1 MLEAAGWEESGGQ
14 KWLQDIDQNGELSM
28 GLAEKLVQLVN
39 TLFNKVLCENKKSL
53 VFLLKTK

>member
-28 GLAEKLVQLVN
+28 GLAEKLVQ
-39 TLFNKVLCENKKSL
+39 
-53 VFLLKTK
+53 VFPRDGAEKPEQTFWPTQN